1 MQYDCIIAGA
11 GPVGLCLA
19 LRLAREGKKVLILE
33 KNPTTHEH
41 SRAPGIWC
49 RTQEILASLGVMEE
63 FEKQAITMD
72 ALRMHDVDRDEVLLE
87 VLLEEV
93 RDKTDYPRI
102 MVIPQSKTEKI
113 LAEAVSNTEGADL
126 KFSCEL
132 TGFTQDDASVTVQWS
147 EGGEL
152 KSATAQYLIGCDGA
166 HSTVRKLLGFEL
178 EGETYGMEI
187 ALADIRLTD
196 DRTGPLLSTKGVM
209 VMALHIDT
217 DLWRMILLRAR
228 KDEMPLS
235 ERITKAAGQLF
246 PGRGY
251 EDVWSSEFRLHNRI
265 SADFVLGR
273 IALAGDAAHL
283 NSPVGGQGMNAGI
296 QDTEVLGNILIR
308 ALDEDDPS
316 RLEVYRHYRKEAL
329 KGGVNRFTDIITN
342 VLFLW
347 NGRILKLVLR
357 VWNTVLRIPFV
368 RRRFVKRLAML
379 D

>member
-1 MQYDCIIAGA
+1 MNYDVIIAGA
-11 GPVGLCLA
+11 GPVGLCLG
-19 LRLAREGKKVLILE
+19 LRLAREGKKVLIIE
-33 KNPTTHEH
+33 KNQTTHEH

-49 RTQEILASLGVMEE
+49 KTQEILANLGVMER
-63 FEKQAITMD
+63 FEQQAITMD
-72 ALRMHDVDRDEVLLE
+72 ALRMYDVDNQKVILKISLD
-87 VLLEEV
+87 EV

-113 LAEAVSNTEGADL
+113 LAEAVSQTEGADL

-132 TGFTQDDASVTVQWS
+132 TGFTQDETSVTVQWS
-147 EGGEL
+147 EGEDL
-152 KSATAQYLIGCDGA
+152 KNATAKYLIGCDGA
-166 HSTVRKLLGFEL
+166 HSTVRKLLGFHL

-187 ALADIRLTD
+187 ALADIQLKD
-196 DRTGPLLSTKGVM
+196 ESTGPLISTKGVM
-209 VMALHIDT
+209 VLAIKIDT
-217 DLWRMILLRAR
+217 DLWRMILPHA
-228 KDEMPLS
+228 KKGEMLLPK
-235 ERITKAAGQLF
+235 RITKAASQLF
-246 PGRGY
+246 PGKSY

-265 SADFVLGR
+265 SSDFVQGR
-273 IALAGDAAHL
+273 VALAGDAAHL

-329 KGGVNRFTDIITN
+329 KRGVNRFTDILTN
-342 VLFLW
+342 VLFVW
-347 NGRILKLVLR
+347 NGRIFKLVIR
-357 VWNTVLRIPFV
+357 VWNTILRIPFV